1 MHQLLDFSSSYY
13 YICVLILLYVSSYR
27 LLAMHQLLDFPVNET
42 DTISVV
48 EGSQASLFAA
58 GARVAQGLIH

>member
-1 MHQLLDFSSSYY
+1 M
-13 YICVLILLYVSSYR
+13 SSYR

-58 GARVAQGLIH
+58 GAPP